1 MPSNNSEFLWFKL
14 NRNFFKLPYDLFVLA
29 VYVCPENS
37 SYAGK
42 SGDIFQLIESDIAKY
57 SQQGKCL
64 VFGDFNGRT
73 RNEPDYCVND
83 DVLSLYL
90 PPDGS
95 SLTDIPLIRNNCD
108 ISDVDKNGK
117 QLLELCKGSG
127 LRIMNGRIFG
137 DSLGYHT
144 CFSKTG
150 NLSTIDYFLCSPEI
164 LDTSRFLRVEAP
176 STDSIHCLLTLSIS
190 TKLFS
195 TIPIPNEHLH
205 MEDISNFSWDS
216 FSQQRFEEVVARHAS
231 TFDVP
236 NTLCNPTPDS
246 VDDIIKKIQHFY
258 HTCAVDANLRRE
270 RPKSRKNTVMKNK
283 NKKWYTNSLALLK
296 KDINRMA
303 NQLRLHP
310 YDKAKLVQFHYKK
323 KTYNKLVKDTKRKYE
338 QNLVSQLQSLEINQP
353 QTFWRIYKQLKNLDD
368 VAKEN
373 PICPSEWVDHFSS
386 LLNSIQ
392 TIPEDLKSHVKQS
405 LLCKS
410 IPTFNELNFRITA
423 SELISAAQSLKMGK
437 SPGVDGI
444 TNEMIKTSLP
454 YLNNHLLNT
463 FNILLSNGI
472 FPKSWSMNTLTPLHK
487 KGSLHLTQ
495 NYRGIAVSNCIA
507 KLFLN
512 YNPQSPEVIC
522 WSKLPYTSQ
531 PNWI

>member
-1 MPSNNSEFLWFKL
+1 MAGLDKSSITFGVWNIDGLYKRINRRRVNKLLEGDIFDSIKHIDILMLIETHCTYQNAFHVPGYSIHNQIRPKSQGVKKHHDGISILIKNDIRPGITYLPSNNSELLWFKL
-14 NRNFFKLPYDLFVLA
+14 NRSFFKLPYDLFVLA

-42 SGDIFQLIESDIAKY
+42 SGDIFQLLESDIAKY

-73 RNEPDYCVND
+73 RNEPDYWVND

-144 CFSKTG
+144 CFSKNG
-150 NLSTIDYFLCSPEI
+150 NPSTTDYFLCSPEI
-164 LDTSRFLRVEAP
+164 LDTSRFLRVETP
-176 STDSIHCLLTLSIS
+176 STDSIHCLLSLSIS

-216 FSQQRFEEVVARHAS
+216 FSQQRFEEVVARHAP

-246 VDDIIKKIQHFY
+246 VDDIIKK
-258 HTCAVDANLRRE
+258 
-270 RPKSRKNTVMKNK
+270 
-283 NKKWYTNSLALLK
+283 
-296 KDINRMA
+296 
-303 NQLRLHP
+303 
-310 YDKAKLVQFHYKK
+310 
-323 KTYNKLVKDTKRKYE
+323 
-338 QNLVSQLQSLEINQP
+338 
-353 QTFWRIYKQLKNLDD
+353 
-368 VAKEN
+368 
-373 PICPSEWVDHFSS
+373 
-386 LLNSIQ
+386 
-392 TIPEDLKSHVKQS
+392 
-405 LLCKS
+405 
-410 IPTFNELNFRITA
+410 
-423 SELISAAQSLKMGK
+423 
-437 SPGVDGI
+437 
-444 TNEMIKTSLP
+444 
-454 YLNNHLLNT
+454 
-463 FNILLSNGI
+463 FNIFI
-472 FPKSWSMNTLTPLHK
+472 TLVP
-487 KGSLHLTQ
+487 
-495 NYRGIAVSNCIA
+495 
-507 KLFLN
+507 
-512 YNPQSPEVIC
+512 
-522 WSKLPYTSQ
+522 
-531 PNWI
+531 